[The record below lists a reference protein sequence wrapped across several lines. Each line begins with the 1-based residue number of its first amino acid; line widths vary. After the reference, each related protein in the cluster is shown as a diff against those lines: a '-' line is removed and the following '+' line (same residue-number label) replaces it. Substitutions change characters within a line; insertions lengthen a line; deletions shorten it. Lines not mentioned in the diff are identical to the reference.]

1 MSDAEPRAGEG
12 AGRLGDDAVAVIG
25 AARETASAYL
35 GTLHAL
41 RQLFLAEFG
50 LARDAMV
57 QALVLL
63 MVATVML
70 ATTWGLLTA
79 LLVAGIRSTG
89 ASWPLAIAVPL
100 VLSIIIGALAGMRAR
115 GLMRHA
121 DFEATRRQVKL
132 GLKGLPARDG
142 DEDAD
147 APAGTPPA

>member
-1 MSDAEPRAGEG
+1 MSETEPRAGEG

-35 GTLHAL
+35 GTLQAL

-50 LARDAMV
+50 LARAALV

-63 MVATVML
+63 LLATVML

-79 LLVAGIRSTG
+79 LLVAGIRSAG

-100 VLSIIIGALAGMRAR
+100 VVSIIIGLLAGWRAR
-115 GLMRHA
+115 SLMRHA
-121 DFEATRRQVKL
+121 DFEATRRQVAL
-132 GLKGLPARDG
+132 GLKGLPG
-142 DEDAD
+142 QDE
-147 APAGTPPA
+147 APGESAGNPPA